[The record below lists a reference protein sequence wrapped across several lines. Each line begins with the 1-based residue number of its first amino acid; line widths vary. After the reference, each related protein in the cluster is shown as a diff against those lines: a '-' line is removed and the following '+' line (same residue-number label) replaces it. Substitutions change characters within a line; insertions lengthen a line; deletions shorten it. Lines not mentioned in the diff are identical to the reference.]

1 MAGGVFIVCFVIY
14 EMSVIKYKM
23 TFFYMFFYNIRAM
36 CEISS
41 VGGTKLLIGLFK
53 KYRPSALLKKIKINI
68 SLNNNEMVIFYLCI
82 HVTAIFKC

>member
-23 TFFYMFFYNIRAM
+23 TYFYIFFLNIRAM

-41 VGGTKLLIGLFK
+41 EGKMKLLIGLF
-53 KYRPSALLKKIKINI
+53 RKISPLRSIEKTELI
-68 SLNNNEMVIFYLCI
+68 YP
-82 HVTAIFKC
+82 